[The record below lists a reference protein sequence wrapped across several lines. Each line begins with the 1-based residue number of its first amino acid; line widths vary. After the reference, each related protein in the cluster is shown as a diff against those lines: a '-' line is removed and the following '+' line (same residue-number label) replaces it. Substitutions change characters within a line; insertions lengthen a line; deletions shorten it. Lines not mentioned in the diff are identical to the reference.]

1 MLDAIEHACQRLV
14 IEFAEAVDTQDYER
28 LRDVFAADASFA
40 RPTDPDTVIQGID
53 SIIAAYAARPRNRL
67 TQHLCTNVRVTADS
81 NDAAHGTCRV
91 LLFLADAFE
100 PETPGRGRKAAPGQ
114 LLGEFTD
121 HFRRTEIGWRI
132 VERRG
137 RLLMHT

>member
-28 LRDVFAADASFA
+28 LRDVFAPDASFA

-53 SIIAAYAARPRNRL
+53 RIIAAYAARPRNRL
-67 TQHLCTNVRVTADS
+67 TQHLCTNIRVTADS

-91 LLFLADAFE
+91 LLFLADASE
-100 PETPGRGRKAAPGQ
+100 PETPGKGRKAAPGQ
-114 LLGEFTD
+114 LLGEFAD